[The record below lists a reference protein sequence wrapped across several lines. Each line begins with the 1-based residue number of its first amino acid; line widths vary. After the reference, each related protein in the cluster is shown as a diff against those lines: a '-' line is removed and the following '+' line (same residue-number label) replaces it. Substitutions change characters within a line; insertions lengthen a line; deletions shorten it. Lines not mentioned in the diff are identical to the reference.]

1 MAERLNRDPTYDL
14 TRHIATGEKGPLSGH
29 EVLRQ
34 YDAELD
40 RNDPMEFPSPGQNM
54 VIGQSADEVIRANAA
69 QTVGLTGEDPYKNME
84 PVNMAQANDCFD
96 SPEKGGLAYGPKNTG
111 GY

>member
-14 TRHIATGEKGPLSGH
+14 ARHVATGEKTPLSG
-29 EVLRQ
+29 EQTIRQ

-40 RNDPMEFPSPGQNM
+40 RNNPMEFPSPGPNM
-54 VIGQSADEVIRANAA
+54 VIGQSADAVIRANAA
-69 QTVGLTGEDPYKNME
+69 ETSGLTNENPYRNME
-84 PVNMAQANDCFD
+84 AVSMEVANNCFD
-96 SPEKGGLAYGPKNTG
+96 EASKGGIPYGPNNTG